1 MNNITKP
8 RPIQRYTTSQ
18 RVNHW
23 IIAIT
28 FVLLAVS
35 GLALFHP
42 AFYWLSH
49 LLGGGVWTRILH
61 PFIGVLMFVC
71 FFVFAARMFRH
82 NLMSR
87 DDVQWCKQIGDVLNS
102 REDKLP
108 ESGRYNGGQK
118 VLFFALI
125 ILVLGLLVTGVVMWR
140 SYFAYLFPIWGIR
153 LASLLHALF
162 AFLMICAIIVHVYAG
177 IWVKGSVRAMTR
189 GTVTP
194 GWAWK
199 HHRAWLRQLRGSSAP
214 HNK

>member
-1 MNNITKP
+1 MNKVDKP
-8 RPIQRYTTSQ
+8 QLIQRYTTSQ
-18 RVNHW
+18 RINHW

-42 AFYWLSH
+42 AFYWLSN

-71 FFVFAARMFRH
+71 FAVFAARMFSH
-82 NLMSR
+82 NLMGR
-87 DDVQWCKQIGDVLNS
+87 KDVQWVKHIGAVLNND
-102 REDKLP
+102 EEKIP
-108 ESGRYNGGQK
+108 AAGRYNGGQK
-118 VLFFALI
+118 LLFFALI
-125 ILVLGLLVTGVVMWR
+125 FLMVGLLLTGVVMWR

-162 AFLMICAIIVHVYAG
+162 AFLIICAIIVHVYAG

-199 HHRAWLRQLRGSSAP
+199 HHRDWLRQLRGTSP

>member
-1 MNNITKP
+1 MNDAKKHGL
-8 RPIQRYTTSQ
+8 IQRYTASQ
-18 RVNHW
+18 RINHW

-42 AFYWLSH
+42 AFYWMSN

-71 FFVFAARMFRH
+71 FAVFAARMFSH
-82 NLMSR
+82 NLMARR
-87 DDVQWCKQIGDVLNS
+87 DWLWLRRMNDVLAS
-102 REDKLP
+102 REEKVP
-108 ESGRYNGGQK
+108 EAGRYNGGQK
-118 VLFFALI
+118 LLFFVLI
-125 ILVLGLLVTGVVMWR
+125 LLMLGLLATGVVMWR
-140 SYFAYLFPIWGIR
+140 SYFAYLFPIWAIR

-162 AFLMICAIIVHVYAG
+162 AFLMICAIIVHIYAG

-199 HHRAWLRQLRGSSAP
+199 HHRAWLRQLRGGTSS
-214 HNK
+214 HK